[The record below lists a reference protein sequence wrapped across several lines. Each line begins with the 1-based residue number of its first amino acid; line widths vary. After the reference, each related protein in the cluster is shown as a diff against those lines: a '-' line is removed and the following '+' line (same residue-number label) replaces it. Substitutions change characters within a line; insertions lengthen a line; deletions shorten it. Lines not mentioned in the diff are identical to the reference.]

1 MKRISFTDDCFA
13 DLEDSCKVIGDKNCK
28 GCGFYKTQIQLEISK
43 KRALRR
49 LKSLDK
55 AQRLRIAEKYK
66 VEGIV

>member
-1 MKRISFTDDCFA
+1 MKRITFTDDCFA
-13 DLEDSCKVIGDKNCK
+13 DAGDSCKVIGDKKCK

-49 LKSLDK
+49 LKTLDK
-55 AQRLRIAEKYK
+55 PTRLHIAEKYK

>member
-13 DLEDSCKVIGDKNCK
+13 DAGDSCKVIGDKKCK

-49 LKSLDK
+49 LKTLDK
-55 AQRLRIAEKYK
+55 PTKLYIARKYK

>member
-1 MKRISFTDDCFA
+1 MKRITFTDDCFA
-13 DLEDSCKVIGDKNCK
+13 DAGDSCKVIGDKKCDNCA
-28 GCGFYKTQIQLEISK
+28 FYRTQIQLEISK
-43 KRALRR
+43 KRAMRR